1 MTQSQLNR
9 QKYRDYLTKQL
20 DDIDELFETP
30 SSKMTMT
37 LDTVVNA
44 MRLQFEIVRELY
56 RLDNENRQFLIDD
69 KCNIKPMPRGGVDS
83 DL

>member
-1 MTQSQLNR
+1 MTQSQLKR
-9 QKYRDYLTKQL
+9 QKYRDYLAKQL

-30 SSKMTMT
+30 SSKMT

-56 RLDNENRQFLIDD
+56 RLDNEDRQFLIDD
-69 KCNIKPMPRGGVDS
+69 KCNIKLMSRGGVDS